1 MGAEVK
7 IAPRE
12 AVLTEGAA
20 GSGMNGFGVLGYGP
34 RFEPFLAPLHRGF
47 LAVNRW
53 CTVPAIKAGL
63 GPFFATP
70 LTGSMMVLR
79 TTGRQSGRVRD
90 APLGYA
96 IGDGAVWCVA
106 GFGRSTHW
114 FRNIEAD
121 PRVEVILPGRAFH
134 GIAEEVTDRDAWLA
148 GFRLVVGS
156 LGIIGRLT
164 VPDALSASDAS
175 VYDRWHALPV
185 VRIRPTGIGRGPSD
199 PGGLAWL
206 PLLGIEALAVI
217 GLVRW
222 LRRR

>member
-1 MGAEVK
+1 MPAGAQVDS
-7 IAPRE
+7 
-12 AVLTEGAA
+12 V
-20 GSGMNGFGVLGYGP
+20 GSATTGFGELGYGS
-34 RFEPFLAPLHRGF
+34 RFEPLLAPLHRGF
-47 LAVNRW
+47 LAVNR

-63 GPFFATP
+63 GPLFATP

-79 TTGRQSGRVRD
+79 TTGRQSRRVRD
-90 APLGYA
+90 VPLGYA

-121 PRVEVILPGRAFH
+121 PRVEVILPGGAFY
-134 GIAEEVTDRDAWLA
+134 GIAEEITDRDAWLA
-148 GFRLVVGS
+148 GFRLVIGNI
-156 LGIIGRLT
+156 GIIGRLM
-164 VPDALSASDAS
+164 VPDARSASDAS
-175 VYDRWHALPV
+175 IFDRWHALPV

-206 PLLGIEALAVI
+206 PLLGIETLAVI